1 MKIKVTIFSIAIFLV
16 VLGIVISFN
25 NKNEESIN
33 VNAIPIMNKTIV
45 LDAGHGLPDQG
56 AEGVY
61 GTTEQLIN
69 LQITFKI
76 QEMLEQSGVNVILTR
91 SDENGIYS
99 KDKKSIYDK
108 KVSDIKNRVEIVNNS
123 QANILVSIHLN
134 KYPQDSIY
142 RGWQTFYKKDN
153 AQGMSLAESIQKS
166 INSNIEYNNTRTC
179 HSIKDI
185 YLIDNIVIPG
195 VIVECGFLS
204 NYEETELLLTDEYQ
218 NKIAWGI
225 YLGIINYFKEEEE
238 NEGLLG

>member
-1 MKIKVTIFSIAIFLV
+1 MKIKIIIFIISLVTI
-16 VLGIVISFN
+16 VLGIIISFN
-25 NKNEESIN
+25 NKNEETVN

-76 QEMLEQSGVNVILTR
+76 QNLLEQSGVNVILTR

-108 KVSDIKNRVEIVNNS
+108 KVSDIKNRVEIVNASN
-123 QANILVSIHLN
+123 ADILVSIHLN

-142 RGWQTFYKKDN
+142 RGWQTFYKKDSVES
-153 AQGMSLAESIQKS
+153 MRLAENIQKS
-166 INSNIEYNNTRTC
+166 INSNIDYNNSRTC

-185 YLIDNIVIPG
+185 YLIDNSKIPS

-204 NYEETELLLTDEYQ
+204 NYEETRLLSTDDYQ

-225 YLGIINYFKEEEE
+225 YLGIINYFKEDEVGDE
-238 NEGLLG
+238 